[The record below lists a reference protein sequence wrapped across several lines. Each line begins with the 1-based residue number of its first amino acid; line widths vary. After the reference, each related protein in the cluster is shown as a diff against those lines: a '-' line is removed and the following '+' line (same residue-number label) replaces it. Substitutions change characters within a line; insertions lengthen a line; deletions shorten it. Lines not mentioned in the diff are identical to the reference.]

1 MTILKT
7 TARETSCNRCVALS
21 LGFVKDWFANNS
33 SRYFR
38 AIRQTISLR

>member
-21 LGFVKDWFANNS
+21 LGFVKDGLLIIVLATLE
-33 SRYFR
+33 RYAR
-38 AIRQTISLR
+38 R